1 MSIVRS
7 SRPGP
12 PAEIPVGRHI
22 ICSVHRLQPHPTL
35 IRLQIVP
42 SAQDLSAAMRRQNQA
57 TKERLTITQDG
68 FILAGH
74 ARWNLARRQGETTLP
89 CLQLDMTEE
98 EALLWLIQKHQ
109 RSDGLNAFCR
119 IVLALELEPWFKARA
134 GGDQQLGGQKKG
146 SSNLSE
152 ADRLDVRREI
162 AAAAG
167 VSTGN
172 VSKVKQL
179 ASAAHPQLLE
189 ALRAG
194 EVSIHK
200 ASVWLQKLDKQLDA
214 LGIYQNRRS
223 IKNTVNALLRAH
235 YDVEP
240 SEHLDA
246 PHIAVALARLGSKQ
260 SDSIL
265 VAEIRVP
272 GVVLLVSTAL
282 RQALT
287 SQGELNI

>member
-1 MSIVRS
+1 MDIQESTDMATDPIDRL
-7 SRPGP
+7 
-12 PAEIPVGRHI
+12 I
-22 ICSVHRLQPHPTL
+22 ICSVDRLQPHPSL
-35 IRLQIVP
+35 IRLHIIP
-42 SAQDLSAAMRRQNQA
+42 SARDLSAAMGRQYQA
-57 TKERLTITQDG
+57 TKEPLTITRDC

-74 ARWNLARRQGETTLP
+74 ARWNLARRQGETTLT

-119 IVLALELEPWFKARA
+119 IFLALELEPWFKARA
-134 GGDQQLGGQKKG
+134 RCNQQLGGQMKG
-146 SSNLSE
+146 SANLSE
-152 ADRLDVRREI
+152 ADRLDVRSEI

-179 ASAAHPQLLE
+179 TSAAHPQVLE

-194 EVSIHK
+194 EVSIHM
-200 ASVWLQKLDKQLDA
+200 AWVWLQKPDKQLDA
-214 LGIYQNRRS
+214 LGMYRNRRT

-235 YDVEP
+235 HDVGP
-240 SEHLDA
+240 SEQLDA
-246 PHIAVALARLGSKQ
+246 PHVAAALSRLGSKQ
-260 SDSIL
+260 IDSIL
-265 VAEIRVP
+265 VAEVRVP
-272 GVVLLVSTAL
+272 GVVLLVSTEL

-287 SQGELNI
+287 SQSELIL